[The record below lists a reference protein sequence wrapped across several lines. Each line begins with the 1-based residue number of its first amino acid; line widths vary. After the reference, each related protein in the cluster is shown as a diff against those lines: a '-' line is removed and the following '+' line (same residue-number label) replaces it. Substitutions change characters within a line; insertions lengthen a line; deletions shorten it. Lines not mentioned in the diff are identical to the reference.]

1 MHRLIVC
8 QLIIAGC
15 LILLAAAAAT
25 CGSMR
30 LVACCHVII
39 WGTSTSQIYIMI
51 ICLPMNN
58 SKPGSCIQSR
68 TPVLMHPIMHAGA
81 DARPLNFAVCEQ
93 SLAQKQ

>member
-51 ICLPMNN
+51 ICLPMNAFET
-58 SKPGSCIQSR
+58 G
-68 TPVLMHPIMHAGA
+68 LMHPITHASA
-81 DARPLNFAVCEQ
+81 YASNHARWRRCKAIKFC
-93 SLAQKQ
+93 SM